1 MEELQLVHQA
11 EIEVNGDRYTVTV
24 FCRPDGRHVA
34 KTRFE
39 NDDIINDGD
48 SLDEVLTKHKRL
60 LPLAISSRRV
70 MKAFKGIANHREG
83 NS

>member
-1 MEELQLVHQA
+1 MEELQLVHQT
-11 EIEVNGDRYTVTV
+11 EIELNGDRYTVTV
-24 FCRPDGRHVA
+24 FCRADGRHVA

-48 SLDEVLTKHKRL
+48 SLEEVLAKHENL

-70 MKAFKGIANHREG
+70 MKAFKGIVSHQEG

>member
-1 MEELQLVHQA
+1 MEELKLVHQT
-11 EIEVNGDRYTVTV
+11 EIEMNGDRYTVTV
-24 FCRPDGRHVA
+24 FCRADGRHVA

-39 NDDIINDGD
+39 NDDIINDGN
-48 SLDEVLTKHKRL
+48 SLEEVLTKHASL

-70 MKAFKGIANHREG
+70 MKAFRGVESNQEG